1 MQPLIVT
8 AAILRQQDRI
18 LITRRPANK
27 PHGGMWELPG
37 GKLDGNESPQQALQR
52 ELREELGIEVAVETV
67 FDVIYHRYDWG
78 AVLILVYE
86 CRWLTGELQH
96 LEVDDHCWIHPWDH
110 NLYEILPADR
120 PLFKRLISLN
130 QQNSPRTS
138 TQAVSSPPDSPGRP
152 GKD

>member
-8 AAILRQQDRI
+8 AAILRNQDRI
-18 LITRRPANK
+18 LITRRPAHK

-52 ELREELGIEVAVETV
+52 ELLEELGIQITVEAV

-86 CRWLTGELQH
+86 CRWLAGELQH
-96 LEVDDHCWIHPWDH
+96 LEVDDHCWIHPQDH
-110 NLYEILPADR
+110 NRYEILPADL
-120 PLFKRLISLN
+120 PLFKRLSSQE
-130 QQNSPRTS
+130 QQDSRQTS
-138 TQAVSSPPDSPGRP
+138 TQAV
-152 GKD
+152 